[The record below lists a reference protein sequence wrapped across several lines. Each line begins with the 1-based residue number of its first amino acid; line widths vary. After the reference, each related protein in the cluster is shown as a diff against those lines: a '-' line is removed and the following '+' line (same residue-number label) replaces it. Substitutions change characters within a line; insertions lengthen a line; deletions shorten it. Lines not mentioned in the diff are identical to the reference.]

1 MNRNNSKTFRSDE
14 LKNKKIET
22 YKMVFDLM
30 KQLTTLSSGSIL
42 LLITLLE
49 KVFHTSAL
57 ISELRMALIGFFS
70 SIITAVIAM
79 LILGLN
85 ASDGKLT
92 EGERH
97 VFAAAT
103 VFSSIAFVGGI
114 VATVFALVPG
124 IL

>member
-79 LILGLN
+79 LIIGMN
-85 ASDGKLT
+85 ASDGKLSET
-92 EGERH
+92 ERN
-97 VFAAAT
+97 VFATST
-103 VFSSIAFVGGI
+103 VFSALAFFVGM

-124 IL
+124 